1 MGIHLKA
8 LPQLKYIV
16 FGGVLCLFFT
26 ILTAQ
31 VRPGQLRKEILNNQQ
46 VKQNKATTTTSKPRK
61 KTPFVFSKKPLA
73 PIVNPLNNKQATL
86 VYLENTETLAYD
98 QFTNPDLKILKGNV
112 RFKHDNA
119 FFIATALIFTK
130 KPTRSMHSAMYV

>member
-8 LPQLKYIV
+8 IPQLKYIV
-16 FGGVLCLFFT
+16 FGGVLCLFFA

-46 VKQNKATTTTSKPRK
+46 LKQNKPSTKSTSKQRK
-61 KTPFVFSKKPLA
+61 KTPFVFSQKPLA

-98 QFTNPDLKILKGNV
+98 QFVNPDMKILKGNV
-112 RFKHDNA
+112 RFKHDKA
-119 FFIATALIFTK
+119 FL
-130 KPTRSMHSAMYV
+130 YCD